1 MIPIQYIV
9 ALVATTLLLL
19 FTYMFSISNKI
30 VNVLVNMFLCLFTSA
45 SWMYIAFS
53 GYNIEFNILETIV
66 FTVIVILV
74 AILLMI
80 MTYKE
85 PEIKE
90 SEVKYKSYTAETL
103 IGMTGRIHSEY
114 GENTYLGKLN
124 DEVNSDILVKIN
136 KKACAGDKFV
146 ITDISNGFINADLC
160 Q

>member
-9 ALVATTLLLL
+9 ALTAASILLFFTFAYNFPNKVINMLVNILLCSFVSISWVYVMFSSYNLQYNALNIGIFIVIVILLTLLLL
-19 FTYMFSISNKI
+19 
-30 VNVLVNMFLCLFTSA
+30 
-45 SWMYIAFS
+45 
-53 GYNIEFNILETIV
+53 
-66 FTVIVILV
+66 
-74 AILLMI
+74 I

-90 SEVKYKSYTAETL
+90 SGVKYKSYTAETL

-114 GENTYLGKLN
+114 GENTYLGKLD
-124 DEVNSDILVKIN
+124 DEVNSDIIVKIN
-136 KKACAGDKFV
+136 KKGCTGDKFV